1 MNLKSDF
8 FGDWLNIL
16 RDILTNHWGYDTT
29 NVSDDELPFL
39 YFNAEKRRPDQRQRQ
54 VEVSDS
60 FVCPAEL
67 QAGWERLKGIIESG
81 GNITPN
87 LSKLV
92 DRLTNKD
99 SLLNDWGVHHF
110 HLGENLDG
118 NFIER
123 TGPLLFALVTNDRF
137 YAINVFNHGAWAD
150 EEIVEIIHRNWPE
163 VVKPYKINDAS
174 LATQISE
181 EQRLTLR
188 AKNGNSFVS
197 VSDGTVYAPPGGGIV
212 CSGYNVQAVLQT
224 HRQRDLL
231 RTLEDHLQAQL
242 PNLKDKL
249 IENGYVNE
257 QEIEATLEITES
269 DYIAMFPKY
278 NMAVILYKSS

>member
-1 MNLKSDF
+1 MKLRSDF

-16 RDILTNHWGYDTT
+16 RGILTNSWGYDTI
-29 NVSDDELPFL
+29 NVSDDELPLL
-39 YFNAEKRRPDQRQRQ
+39 YFNAEKRRPDQRQRK
-54 VEVSDS
+54 VEISDS

-81 GNITPN
+81 GDITPN

-92 DRLTNKD
+92 YRLTNKD

-110 HLGENLDG
+110 HLGENLNG
-118 NFIER
+118 NFVER

-150 EEIVEIIHRNWPE
+150 EDIVEIIHGNWPD
-163 VVKPYKINDAS
+163 VIRPYKINDAS
-174 LATQISE
+174 LATKISE

-197 VSDGTVYAPPGGGIV
+197 VSDGTVYAPPGGGVV
-212 CSGYNVQAVLQT
+212 CSGYNAQAVLQT

-231 RTLEDHLQAQL
+231 RTLEEHLQAQL
-242 PNLKDKL
+242 PNLKEKL
-249 IENGYVNE
+249 IENGYANE
-257 QEIEATLEITES
+257 HEIKATLEITES
-269 DYIAMFPKY
+269 DYIAVLPK
-278 NMAVILYKSS
+278 